1 MLQIAMILTWLVLVF
16 LHFSKHRSGQTIK
29 SISRQM
35 KESSR
40 QLVQEDRHWLQNGW
54 IPTIHGHNCIAEGP
68 TGSVLLLVV
77 VATIVMMVLT
87 NERNIQQASMVLL
100 WAVRHKDTSP
110 IQDDFLLQYVFFLRG
125 RFSIPVHRKRV
136 IEKVIYIVIFT
147 KDGSYQCINAGTYKI
162 VLRLHRCVYQG
173 WRWRKRRTTTSNCGT
188 LPHGMVI

>member
-1 MLQIAMILTWLVLVF
+1 
-16 LHFSKHRSGQTIK
+16 
-29 SISRQM
+29 M

-110 IQDDFLLQYVFFLRG
+110 IQDDFLLQYVFSYVGDFQYLFIG
-125 RFSIPVHRKRV
+125 SVSLKKSYTSLFSLKMAHINASTLEHTKLCWD
-136 IEKVIYIVIFT
+136 YIVVSI
-147 KDGSYQCINAGTYKI
+147 KDDDDANDEQRRQI
-162 VLRLHRCVYQG
+162 VELC
-173 WRWRKRRTTTSNCGT
+173 RT
-188 LPHGMVI
+188 VW